1 MHFQILLR
9 VRYANIRFSKC
20 YGWVALI
27 SHLLL
32 VHSHQLHVVVTSD
45 SSEVWFLLCKMLV
58 RMRRNR
64 DFVSFMGFYV
74 VCRFSQILVSAPH
87 WPIRSGQVL
96 LLLELLLQAHQ
107 LQLSKNSTAATWL
120 LQAGCAALSLRLA
133 ADAEGRLAGW
143 QLGASGMLWGKQWQ
157 MWMGSARRGRL
168 RDVSRQVGRLP
179 RDHWEE
185 RVGT

>member
-1 MHFQILLR
+1 MQVVKMLWLSCTYITLAAGAFSSTACRGYLW
-9 VRYANIRFSKC
+9 RFR
-20 YGWVALI
+20 GLI
-27 SHLLL
+27 S
-32 VHSHQLHVVVTSD
+32 
-45 SSEVWFLLCKMLV
+45 LCKMLV

-74 VCRFSQILVSAPH
+74 VCRFSQILVSAPY

-133 ADAEGRLAGW
+133 ADTEGRLAGW